1 MQASQGAIKYAGLHN
16 IVDMIKNVADSVSI
30 PVVLHLDHGTDFKQ
44 NVECLKAGF
53 TSLMFDGSLLSYQDN
68 VRISKSLVD
77 MAHAVGIPV
86 EAELG
91 RVGGSEEGID
101 EKEIEMLMTNPEEAE
116 QFVKETGI
124 DSLAVAVGSIHR
136 LLKQEAKLDLPRIK
150 KIREK
155 IDLPL
160 VLHGSSGVL
169 DEYIVEGIKLGI
181 AKINVATELNKA
193 FVQGMKVGLNKFPE
207 EVDPRKILKFS
218 KDLVKEVVKNK
229 VRLFGASNRV

>member
-1 MQASQGAIKYAGLHN
+1 M
-16 IVDMIKNVADSVSI
+16 
-30 PVVLHLDHGTDFKQ
+30 DHGTDFKQ